1 MTVKE
6 LVTRLLDEPMN
17 AEIYVGNRV
26 KHIDERGVAYSRY
39 MFEIDGVERCD
50 ENCCMIGFTN
60 WRKVCGV
67 KDERSRR

>member
-6 LVTRLLDEPMN
+6 LITRLLDEPMD

-26 KHIDERGVAYSRY
+26 KNIDERGGGYTRY
-39 MFEIDGVERCD
+39 MFEIDGVELCGED
-50 ENCCMIGFTN
+50 CCIGFTN

-67 KDERSRR
+67 KDE